1 MLISLD
7 ARPTKADREAM
18 PRLDQVAAA
27 DRAIEQAADKIA
39 AEVAALTEKTA
50 IYDVASDYV
59 IEGLVV
65 VLLRKHPEIL
75 DWLHRQ
81 RGEASMRVSVAL
93 QDWLDLWRK
102 R

>member
-1 MLISLD
+1 MAEVVNLNG
-7 ARPTKADREAM
+7 RRTM

-27 DRAIEQAADKIA
+27 DRLIEQTADKIA
-39 AEVAALTEKTA
+39 AEVAVLLDETA
-50 IYDVASDYV
+50 KHDIACDYV

-65 VLLRKHPEIL
+65 VLLRKQPEIL
-75 DWLHRQ
+75 AWLHSQ
-81 RGEASMRVSVAL
+81 RGEASMRISVAL